1 MTIFFTLQQITLNKR
16 SFIWTNIEFFNPKNN
31 LAKNIF
37 IFSTLKVRIK
47 I

>member
-1 MTIFFTLQQITLNKR
+1 MIDIEIGNSVFLRNFPEKR

-37 IFSTLKVRIK
+37 ILSTLR
-47 I
+47 